1 MIRIA
6 ICDDEEF
13 WTDKLKKDILER
25 IIHKNSNVQLDCF
38 NSSEHL
44 LKVIIEKKEYIDIVI
59 LDIDMPGMS
68 GFDAAKKL
76 RADYPDM
83 LILFCTAHEQYV
95 YESFQ
100 FQPFRYIRKEY
111 AGQELY
117 TALTA
122 ALQVI
127 ESRSDKSIVLKTS
140 DENRMVSISE
150 IMYFETNQRRC
161 DVYLRDGNILNVR
174 KSIKELINE
183 INDDSFVRIHS
194 GAVVNIR
201 YVKSFSDF
209 DVSLDNDKRLIV
221 SRRNIKDVKIAVT
234 KFWGSRL

>member
-13 WTDKLKKDILER
+13 WISKFKKGISQKIIYKNKDI
-25 IIHKNSNVQLDCF
+25 QLDCF

-44 LKVIIEKKEYIDIVI
+44 LKVITEKKEYIDIVI
-59 LDIDMPGMS
+59 LDIDMPGIN

-76 RADYPDM
+76 RDDYPDM
-83 LILFCTAHEQYV
+83 LILFCTVHEQYV

-111 AGQELY
+111 AEQELY
-117 TALTA
+117 TAVTA

-140 DENRMVSISE
+140 DENRIVSISE
-150 IMYFETNQRRC
+150 IMYFQTNQRRC
-161 DVYLRDGNILNVR
+161 DIYLRDGKILNVR
-174 KSIKELINE
+174 KNIKELINE
-183 INDDSFVRIHS
+183 INDESFVRIHS
-194 GAVVNIR
+194 GAVVNIK
-201 YVKSFSDF
+201 YVKGFSDF
-209 DVSLDNDKRLIV
+209 DITLDNDKRLIV
-221 SRRNIKDVKIAVT
+221 SRRNIKDVRSAVT